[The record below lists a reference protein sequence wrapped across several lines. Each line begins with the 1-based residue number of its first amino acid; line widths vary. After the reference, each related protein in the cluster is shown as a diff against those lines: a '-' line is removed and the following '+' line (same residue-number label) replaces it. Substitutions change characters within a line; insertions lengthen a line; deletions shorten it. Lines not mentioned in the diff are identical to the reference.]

1 MPTEQ
6 EILSALDNYRN
17 GLDPAFVEL
26 GHPYVYPIDSRI
38 NVFRNTADQWALAIE
53 VLGYPPRGVSISLEI
68 TYYGNCLINLE
79 YTSNYYS
86 NTYAVYPITLES
98 FDRTIEAECLKPEA
112 DHWVV
117 RGEKIKLSHAR
128 KEYEDAGIFLKE
140 LESGEIAAEEAGRLL
155 VTQYRDLFRVTNDEL
170 YKSIPGGLQKILVID
185 EWYHR
190 DFYQNNFDIADL
202 TSHLATESQL
212 NEVLGEQIDRF
223 KEAGLSEEQIK
234 KAFDFHAH
242 DQTRKVHNKEEWLSN
257 RPGSY
262 ETWQLIAKVLAT
274 GDTTLYKPT
283 LTPNS
288 HWSNWP
294 DAGSL

>member
-1 MPTEQ
+1 MLTEQ
-6 EILSALDNYRN
+6 EILFTLDNYRN

-38 NVFRNTADQWALAIE
+38 NAFRDNAGQWALAIE
-53 VLGYPPRGVSISLEI
+53 VLGYSPRGCNITLEI

-86 NTYAVYPITLES
+86 NSYVICPITQES
-98 FDRTIEAECLKPEA
+98 FDEAVEFECLKPDA
-112 DHWVV
+112 DHWIV
-117 RGEKIKLSHAR
+117 RGEKIKLSHNK
-128 KEYEDAGIFLKE
+128 KEYEDAGITLREFE
-140 LESGEIAAEEAGRLL
+140 PGEIAVKEAGRLL
-155 VTQYRDLFRVTNDEL
+155 VTQYRPLFRATDDEL
-170 YKSIPGGLQKILVID
+170 YKSIPRELQKILVID

-202 TSHLATESQL
+202 TSHFATGSQL
-212 NEVLGEQIDRF
+212 NEAFGEQMDRL
-223 KEAGLSEEQIK
+223 KEAGLSEEQIS
-234 KAFDFHAH
+234 KAFDFQAH
-242 DQTRKVHNKEEWLSN
+242 DQKRKEHNNEEWLSN

-262 ETWQLIAKVLAT
+262 ETWQLIAKVLTT
-274 GDTTLYKPT
+274 GDPTSYKPT